1 MRLSPDH
8 YPEQVDCYCAY
19 CELDYF
25 EVKVDHIEGD
35 HVAVVCPGCSDPV
48 YVRVIE

>member
-1 MRLSPDH
+1 MRLSPDN

-19 CELDYF
+19 CELDYY
-25 EVKVDHIEGD
+25 EVKVEYIEGD
-35 HVAVVCPGCSDPV
+35 DVVATCPGCGDSI